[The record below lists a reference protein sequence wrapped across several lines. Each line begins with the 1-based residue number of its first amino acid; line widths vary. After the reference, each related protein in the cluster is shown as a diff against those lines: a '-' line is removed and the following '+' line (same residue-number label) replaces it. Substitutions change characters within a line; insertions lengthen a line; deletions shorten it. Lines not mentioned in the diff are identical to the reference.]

1 NASHD
6 RALSTRFIGSAMS
19 PSAMM
24 AALTLPPK
32 AMPKYFG
39 ADAAAH
45 DARKNIVAWLAS
57 LEAIA
62 DVRGAANVPGAS
74 ADEGKEI
81 FDAYGCKSCHA
92 SGIGDFAGKN
102 SEDFIAIY
110 MQNPTRVR
118 RH

>member
-1 NASHD
+1 LSSLPLVEAGCGRCHASEKKLVTADGVELAPHLAHGRQVFEAQCAACHDPNASHD

-45 DARKNIVAWLAS
+45 DARK
-57 LEAIA
+57 
-62 DVRGAANVPGAS
+62 
-74 ADEGKEI
+74 
-81 FDAYGCKSCHA
+81 
-92 SGIGDFAGKN
+92 
-102 SEDFIAIY
+102 
-110 MQNPTRVR
+110 
-118 RH
+118 